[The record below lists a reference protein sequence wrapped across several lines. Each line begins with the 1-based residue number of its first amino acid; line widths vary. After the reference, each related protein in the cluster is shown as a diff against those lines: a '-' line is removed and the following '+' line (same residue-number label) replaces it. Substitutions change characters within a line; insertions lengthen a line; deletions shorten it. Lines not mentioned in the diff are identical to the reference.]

1 MLMSSGAS
9 YACNLGVARQ
19 ETLVAEIGRSML
31 RRYRSWP
38 LEQRADV
45 LTVRL
50 KLIPQELVVDFVVE
64 LHLWRFDHV
73 A

>member
-1 MLMSSGAS
+1 
-9 YACNLGVARQ
+9 
-19 ETLVAEIGRSML
+19 ML